1 MEELLLRGVVLC
13 LVLRGRRIVRHDGG
27 TGSEELGERMKTD
40 KESETLRCEVRDA
53 GDALARS
60 RLADATI

>member
-1 MEELLLRGVVLC
+1 
-13 LVLRGRRIVRHDGG
+13 
-27 TGSEELGERMKTD
+27 MKTD